1 MPETGQ
7 VEELHVTALDIGG
20 RSYNV
25 TVSVEHDGIEHVGHL
40 WFTDAEWEDGGLRD
54 QGAIPGHSPEEVL
67 QQSRKLTDHDLLL
80 RFERAQAA
88 QRRYHGLRTLTV
100 QVLED
105 ICYLNKVATSMRA
118 GLLAVEEAA
127 EEIDETEKRLHTM
140 IDQLRHY
147 AGVAA

>member
-7 VEELHVTALDIGG
+7 VEELHVTAFEIDG

-40 WFTDAEWEDGGLRD
+40 WFTDAEWDDGGVRD
-54 QGAIPGHSPEEVL
+54 MGAIPGGSPEEVL
-67 QQSRKLTDHDLLL
+67 QQSRRLTHRDLLL

-88 QRRYHGLRTLTV
+88 QRRFHGLRMLTV
-100 QVLED
+100 QVLEH

-118 GLLAVEEAA
+118 GLLAVEDAA
-127 EEIDETEKRLHTM
+127 EEIDETERKLHSM
-140 IDQLRHY
+140 IDQLRDH